1 MGRRV
6 IGFLTVVFVALCLV
20 PATAWAEPELKT
32 WDDLT
37 GRTVGLVTGTPFEE
51 NVKERNK
58 DAKVAWFTGVPD
70 MIMALKSNKIDA
82 CAASSPLAE
91 LSTRRTEGIA
101 VFPEVFFTNDFG
113 MVFPKNSPVYEEWNA
128 AVHEMAA
135 DGSLEGLFQ
144 KWTLGTGEETV
155 PEQTWPGSKGTL
167 KCLALTTQEPLCYL
181 ARGKTL
187 GFEPEVALR
196 VAERLDYHIKF
207 IPVEF
212 PEFMASI
219 ESNKGDFGL
228 GNVMVTEERKKA
240 VDFAIEGD
248 LSLTLLVRDD
258 GTTAAGV
265 AGLVPERIPEYTTL
279 EELEGKRVG
288 VATGGYIDHL
298 VKEIDPNI
306 KNFSYFNSYSDMA
319 ASIESR
325 KIAAAIVD
333 EPVGR
338 LLTARNPT
346 LAMMEGQ
353 LSNNVLAFALKKGS
367 PYTKQLSAAIDEM
380 AADGTL
386 DDLAAEW
393 FDGKEADKQIPEV
406 DWDTSAG
413 TLKVATDG
421 ANEPFSYMRSGK
433 LVGYDIEV
441 MTLCAKALHMDLKL
455 TSLPFDSLLTS
466 VESGKADV
474 AAAGITITDERA
486 QAVDFTSPIYSSGF
500 VAVVRNVGEADS
512 DDMPFLT
519 SLAASFNKTFI
530 VEDRWQMILS
540 GLVVTC
546 IIFVVSA
553 ALGTV
558 LGFFTTV
565 IRNGGNRVGCS
576 IIDAFE
582 GLMGRLPIVVVLM
595 VFYYVI
601 FGAIDISG
609 IVVATIVFTLSF
621 GANAGSIM
629 WNAVR
634 AVDAGQR
641 EGSLALGF
649 TERET
654 FYQVVLPTAAR
665 RFLPLLSGQMVSL
678 VKETSVVG
686 YISVIDLTRATDL
699 IRSRTMEAFFP
710 LIVSAAI
717 YFALCCAVAAILNV
731 IIKRTDLNHRP
742 REIKGVSA

>member
-1 MGRRV
+1 MERRV

-82 CAASSPLAE
+82 C
-91 LSTRRTEGIA
+91 
-101 VFPEVFFTNDFG
+101 VFFTNDFG

-128 AVHEMAA
+128 AVQEMAA

-155 PEQTWPGSKGTL
+155 PEQTWPGGKGTL

-367 PYTKQLSAAIDEM
+367 PYTNQLSAAIDEM

-441 MTLCAKALHMDLKL
+441 ITLCAKALHMDLKL

-474 AAAGITITDERA
+474 AAAGITITEERA

-530 VEDRWQMILS
+530 VEDRWETPTS
-540 GLVVTC
+540 G
-546 IIFVVSA
+546 
-553 ALGTV
+553 
-558 LGFFTTV
+558 
-565 IRNGGNRVGCS
+565 S
-576 IIDAFE
+576 IIVDGVNVCDKNAD
-582 GLMGRLPIVVVLM
+582 LPALRRKMGM